1 MPTTAPLEP
10 RALRRW
16 AMPVAGLALAG
27 LAWWQWPQARATAT
41 PAAGAAAET
50 LPEVRTALARATAPG
65 AGLRLPAR
73 TEPVEEAR
81 LYARTSGV
89 VVERLVELGDLV
101 PAGAVLA
108 RVAAPEVD
116 QALASAQASLV
127 QAQARERLAEQTLQ
141 RNRPLLEQN
150 FISPTRVDDLAA
162 ALDVARADSAA
173 AAAELR
179 RLQTLQ
185 GFQTVRAPFA
195 GLIVERGVERG
206 DRVSADGGNNSAA
219 LFRLARVDSL
229 RVVVDV
235 PQSAVATLQR
245 GSSAKVS
252 FPEFGAEAFAARV
265 ERLAGRIDPATGAM
279 RVELSLPNPGRR
291 IPAGMRG
298 EVELA
303 LAQPEGAAAP
313 AGVAVPANALQTLS
327 GQPHV
332 VALDA
337 EDRLRF
343 LPVQVRRSVGRDVEI
358 SAGIEAGTRV
368 VLNANA
374 LLQEGQRV
382 RVAPTRTL

>member
-1 MPTTAPLEP
+1 MPTTASPEP

-16 AMPVAGLALAG
+16 AVPVLGLALAG
-27 LAWWQWPQARATAT
+27 LAWWQWPQARATASPT
-41 PAAGAAAET
+41 AGAAAEA
-50 LPEVRTALARATAPG
+50 LPEVRTALARAATAG

-89 VVERLVELGDLV
+89 VVERLVELGDMV

-141 RNRPLLEQN
+141 RNRPLMEQN
-150 FISPTRVDDLAA
+150 FISPTRLDDLAA

-235 PQSAVATLQR
+235 PQSAVASLQR
-245 GSSAKVS
+245 GSSAKVL
-252 FPEFGAEAFAARV
+252 FQEFGGEAFPAKV
-265 ERLAGRIDPATGAM
+265 ERMAGRIDPASGAM
-279 RVELSLPNPGRR
+279 RVELSLPNPDRR

-303 LAQPEGAAAP
+303 LAQPEGAAAA

-382 RVAPTRTL
+382 RVAPTRTM